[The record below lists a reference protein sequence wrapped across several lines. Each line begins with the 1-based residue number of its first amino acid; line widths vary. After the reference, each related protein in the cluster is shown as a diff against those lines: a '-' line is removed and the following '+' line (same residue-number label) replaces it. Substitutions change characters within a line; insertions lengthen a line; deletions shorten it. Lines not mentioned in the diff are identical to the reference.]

1 MMWIFA
7 IDFGVYN
14 TSIEITVR
22 RKKGEHHMIAHFG
35 LGCIFLDNIFMNGW
49 MGSDDR

>member
-22 RKKGEHHMIAHFG
+22 RNKGEHYTIAPFRFG
-35 LGCIFLDNIFMNGW
+35 FAYFWTTYL
-49 MGSDDR
+49 